1 MSSPQGGKNIDPDA
15 GIVNGT
21 RGTVTDFVLS
31 ETGVLL
37 PRVQYSNCATPWVVQ
52 PAHWETRRTPTKE
65 EREELHRLPKDHS
78 KERARIL
85 EGLVIA
91 RRIQIPLRLA
101 WALSIHK
108 CQGMTL
114 EAIELS
120 MQHIFE
126 YGQAYVAFS
135 RARRLHRCIFMTFS
149 PARSKR
155 IPGCVPFTKPLPV
168 ALIPPRCMSFPDP
181 KPSLGAFTHKPPA
194 NAPSMSLRTDQS
206 RSHNIANH
214 CVCVLHQCSS
224 CCCCCDTEQIKMEE
238 TMHAANNS
246 SMPRLVG

>member
-135 RARRLHRCIFMTFS
+135 RARRLASVHLHDFFPGKIKAHPRVCAFYEAIARGVD
-149 PARSKR
+149 PATLYV
-155 IPGCVPFTKPLPV
+155 IPRPQ
-168 ALIPPRCMSFPDP
+168 AI
-181 KPSLGAFTHKPPA
+181 
-194 NAPSMSLRTDQS
+194 S
-206 RSHNIANH
+206 RSVHT
-214 CVCVLHQCSS
+214 Q
-224 CCCCCDTEQIKMEE
+224 T
-238 TMHAANNS
+238 
-246 SMPRLVG
+246 PRKRPKHVIEDRPKQEP